1 MKKWIVLVVM
11 IAALAGCGSGGAKEN
26 SKSEKNSGSV
36 STTEVSTSKTETSS
50 SEKKIE
56 MKDVDFQVEGT
67 NYKMKILDNWKVL
80 EDDEFSFSAEND
92 NNVEGVMVS
101 GVKKTDVDDFV
112 ALKSAMKEQMKSDD
126 EVRIKEDT
134 IKEEPYQTPHY
145 TGELYSFI
153 GVADGANTE
162 IRFYFLETETEYI
175 ILNFVGL
182 PSFFERNGEL
192 VTEVVRSFVAGQ
204 AEIVKKPKLF
214 TFKLLFYLKRRLLF
228 DLRGFSVYG
237 N

>member
-1 MKKWIVLVVM
+1 MKKWIVLVGM

-192 VTEVVRSFVAGQ
+192 VTEVVRSFVAG
-204 AEIVKKPKLF
+204 
-214 TFKLLFYLKRRLLF
+214 
-228 DLRGFSVYG
+228 
-237 N
+237 

>member
-67 NYKMKILDNWKVL
+67 SYKMKILDNWKVL

-192 VTEVVRSFVAGQ
+192 VTEVVRSFVAG
-204 AEIVKKPKLF
+204 
-214 TFKLLFYLKRRLLF
+214 
-228 DLRGFSVYG
+228 
-237 N
+237 

>member
-11 IAALAGCGSGGAKEN
+11 IAALAGCSSGGAKEN

-182 PSFFERNGEL
+182 PSFFERNGEQ
-192 VTEVVRSFVAGQ
+192 VIEIVDSFVAG
-204 AEIVKKPKLF
+204 
-214 TFKLLFYLKRRLLF
+214 
-228 DLRGFSVYG
+228 
-237 N
+237 

>member
-1 MKKWIVLVVM
+1 
-11 IAALAGCGSGGAKEN
+11 
-26 SKSEKNSGSV
+26 
-36 STTEVSTSKTETSS
+36 
-50 SEKKIE
+50 
-56 MKDVDFQVEGT
+56 
-67 NYKMKILDNWKVL
+67 
-80 EDDEFSFSAEND
+80 
-92 NNVEGVMVS
+92 MVS

-192 VTEVVRSFVAGQ
+192 VTEVVRSFVAG
-204 AEIVKKPKLF
+204 
-214 TFKLLFYLKRRLLF
+214 
-228 DLRGFSVYG
+228 
-237 N
+237 

>member
-11 IAALAGCGSGGAKEN
+11 IAALAGCSSGGAKEN
-26 SKSEKNSGSV
+26 SKSEKNSESV

-182 PSFFERNGEL
+182 PSFFERNDEQ
-192 VTEVVRSFVAGQ
+192 VIEIVDSFVAG
-204 AEIVKKPKLF
+204 
-214 TFKLLFYLKRRLLF
+214 
-228 DLRGFSVYG
+228 
-237 N
+237 

>member
-26 SKSEKNSGSV
+26 SKSEKNSESV

-192 VTEVVRSFVAGQ
+192 VTEVVRSFVAG
-204 AEIVKKPKLF
+204 
-214 TFKLLFYLKRRLLF
+214 
-228 DLRGFSVYG
+228 
-237 N
+237 

>member
-1 MKKWIVLVVM
+1 MFGEYRMKKWIVLVVM

-26 SKSEKNSGSV
+26 SKSEKNSESV
-36 STTEVSTSKTETSS
+36 STTEISTSKTETSS

-126 EVRIKEDT
+126 EVRIKEET
-134 IKEEPYQTPHY
+134 IKEEPYHTPHY

-182 PSFFERNGEL
+182 PSFFERNDEL
-192 VTEVVRSFVAGQ
+192 VTEMVGSFVAG
-204 AEIVKKPKLF
+204 
-214 TFKLLFYLKRRLLF
+214 
-228 DLRGFSVYG
+228 
-237 N
+237 

>member
-1 MKKWIVLVVM
+1 MFGEYRMKKWIVLVVM

-112 ALKSAMKEQMKSDD
+112 ALNRAMKEQMKSDD

-192 VTEVVRSFVAGQ
+192 VTEVVRSFVAG
-204 AEIVKKPKLF
+204 
-214 TFKLLFYLKRRLLF
+214 
-228 DLRGFSVYG
+228 
-237 N
+237 

>member
-1 MKKWIVLVVM
+1 MKKWIVLAVM

-26 SKSEKNSGSV
+26 SKSEKNSESV
-36 STTEVSTSKTETSS
+36 YTTEVSTSKTETSS

-80 EDDEFSFSAEND
+80 EDEDFSFSAEND

-126 EVRIKEDT
+126 EVRIKEET

-182 PSFFERNGEL
+182 PSFFERNDEL
-192 VTEVVRSFVAGQ
+192 VTEMVRSFVAG
-204 AEIVKKPKLF
+204 
-214 TFKLLFYLKRRLLF
+214 
-228 DLRGFSVYG
+228 
-237 N
+237 

>member
-67 NYKMKILDNWKVL
+67 NYKMKILDNWRVL

-192 VTEVVRSFVAGQ
+192 VTEVVRSFVAG
-204 AEIVKKPKLF
+204 
-214 TFKLLFYLKRRLLF
+214 
-228 DLRGFSVYG
+228 
-237 N
+237 

>member
-11 IAALAGCGSGGAKEN
+11 IVALAGCGSGGAKEN

-126 EVRIKEDT
+126 EVRIKEET

-182 PSFFERNGEL
+182 PSFFERNDEL
-192 VTEVVRSFVAGQ
+192 VTEVVRSFVAG
-204 AEIVKKPKLF
+204 
-214 TFKLLFYLKRRLLF
+214 
-228 DLRGFSVYG
+228 
-237 N
+237 

>member
-1 MKKWIVLVVM
+1 MFGEYRMKKWIVLVVM

-153 GVADGANTE
+153 GVAVGANTE

-192 VTEVVRSFVAGQ
+192 VTEVVRSFVAG
-204 AEIVKKPKLF
+204 
-214 TFKLLFYLKRRLLF
+214 
-228 DLRGFSVYG
+228 
-237 N
+237 

>member
-11 IAALAGCGSGGAKEN
+11 IAALAGCSSGGAKEN
-26 SKSEKNSGSV
+26 SKSEKNSESV

-182 PSFFERNGEL
+182 PSFFERNGEQ
-192 VTEVVRSFVAGQ
+192 VIEIVDSFVAG
-204 AEIVKKPKLF
+204 
-214 TFKLLFYLKRRLLF
+214 
-228 DLRGFSVYG
+228 
-237 N
+237 

>member
-26 SKSEKNSGSV
+26 SKSEKNSESV

-182 PSFFERNGEL
+182 PSFFERNGEQ
-192 VTEVVRSFVAGQ
+192 VIEIVDSFVAG
-204 AEIVKKPKLF
+204 
-214 TFKLLFYLKRRLLF
+214 
-228 DLRGFSVYG
+228 
-237 N
+237 

>member
-67 NYKMKILDNWKVL
+67 NYKMKSLDNWKVL

-192 VTEVVRSFVAGQ
+192 VTEVVRSFVAG
-204 AEIVKKPKLF
+204 
-214 TFKLLFYLKRRLLF
+214 
-228 DLRGFSVYG
+228 
-237 N
+237 

>member
-1 MKKWIVLVVM
+1 MFGEYRMKKWIVLAVM
-11 IAALAGCGSGGAKEN
+11 VAALAGCGSGGAKEN
-26 SKSEKNSGSV
+26 SKSEKNSESV
-36 STTEVSTSKTETSS
+36 STTEISTSKTETSS

-126 EVRIKEDT
+126 EVRIKEET

-182 PSFFERNGEL
+182 PSFFERNDEL
-192 VTEVVRSFVAGQ
+192 VTEMVRSFVAG
-204 AEIVKKPKLF
+204 
-214 TFKLLFYLKRRLLF
+214 
-228 DLRGFSVYG
+228 
-237 N
+237 

>member
-175 ILNFVGL
+175 IFNFVGL

-192 VTEVVRSFVAGQ
+192 VTEVVRSFVAG
-204 AEIVKKPKLF
+204 
-214 TFKLLFYLKRRLLF
+214 
-228 DLRGFSVYG
+228 
-237 N
+237 

>member
-26 SKSEKNSGSV
+26 SKSEKNSESV
-36 STTEVSTSKTETSS
+36 STTEISTSKTETSS

-126 EVRIKEDT
+126 EVRIKEET

-182 PSFFERNGEL
+182 PSFFERNDEL
-192 VTEVVRSFVAGQ
+192 VTEVVRSFVAG
-204 AEIVKKPKLF
+204 
-214 TFKLLFYLKRRLLF
+214 
-228 DLRGFSVYG
+228 
-237 N
+237 

>member
-56 MKDVDFQVEGT
+56 MKEVDFQVEGT

-192 VTEVVRSFVAGQ
+192 VTEVVRSFVAG
-204 AEIVKKPKLF
+204 
-214 TFKLLFYLKRRLLF
+214 
-228 DLRGFSVYG
+228 
-237 N
+237 

>member
-26 SKSEKNSGSV
+26 SKSEKNSESV
-36 STTEVSTSKTETSS
+36 STTEISTSKTETSS

-192 VTEVVRSFVAGQ
+192 VTEVVRSFVAG
-204 AEIVKKPKLF
+204 
-214 TFKLLFYLKRRLLF
+214 
-228 DLRGFSVYG
+228 
-237 N
+237 

>member
-26 SKSEKNSGSV
+26 SKSEKNSESV

-80 EDDEFSFSAEND
+80 EDEDFSFSAEND

-126 EVRIKEDT
+126 EVRIKEET

-145 TGELYSFI
+145 TVELDSFI

-182 PSFFERNGEL
+182 PSFFERNDEL
-192 VTEVVRSFVAGQ
+192 VTEMVRSFVAG
-204 AEIVKKPKLF
+204 
-214 TFKLLFYLKRRLLF
+214 
-228 DLRGFSVYG
+228 
-237 N
+237 

>member
-11 IAALAGCGSGGAKEN
+11 IAALAGCSSGGAKEN
-26 SKSEKNSGSV
+26 SKSEKNSESV
-36 STTEVSTSKTETSS
+36 YTTEVSTSKTETSS

-80 EDDEFSFSAEND
+80 EDEDFSFSAENE
-92 NNVEGVMVS
+92 NTIEKVMVS
-101 GVKKTDVDDFV
+101 GMKKTDVDDFV

-126 EVRIKEDT
+126 EVRIKEET

-162 IRFYFLETETEYI
+162 IRFYYLETETEYI

-182 PSFFERNGEL
+182 PSFFERNDEL
-192 VTEVVRSFVAGQ
+192 VTEMVGSFVAG
-204 AEIVKKPKLF
+204 
-214 TFKLLFYLKRRLLF
+214 
-228 DLRGFSVYG
+228 
-237 N
+237 

>member
-1 MKKWIVLVVM
+1 MFGEYRMKKWIVLVVM

-192 VTEVVRSFVAGQ
+192 VTEVVRSFVAG
-204 AEIVKKPKLF
+204 
-214 TFKLLFYLKRRLLF
+214 
-228 DLRGFSVYG
+228 
-237 N
+237 

>member
-26 SKSEKNSGSV
+26 SKSEKNSESV

-80 EDDEFSFSAEND
+80 EDEDFSFSAEND

-126 EVRIKEDT
+126 EVRIKEET

-182 PSFFERNGEL
+182 PSFFERNDEL
-192 VTEVVRSFVAGQ
+192 VTEMVRSFVAG
-204 AEIVKKPKLF
+204 
-214 TFKLLFYLKRRLLF
+214 
-228 DLRGFSVYG
+228 
-237 N
+237 

>member
-11 IAALAGCGSGGAKEN
+11 IAALAGCSSGGAKEN
-26 SKSEKNSGSV
+26 SKSEKNSESV
-36 STTEVSTSKTETSS
+36 YTTEVSTSKTETSS

-182 PSFFERNGEL
+182 PSFFERNGEQ
-192 VTEVVRSFVAGQ
+192 VIEIVDSFVAG
-204 AEIVKKPKLF
+204 
-214 TFKLLFYLKRRLLF
+214 
-228 DLRGFSVYG
+228 
-237 N
+237 

>member
-1 MKKWIVLVVM
+1 MKKWIVLAVM
-11 IAALAGCGSGGAKEN
+11 VAALAGCGSGGAKEN
-26 SKSEKNSGSV
+26 SKSEKNSESV
-36 STTEVSTSKTETSS
+36 STTEISTSKTETSS

-192 VTEVVRSFVAGQ
+192 VTEVVRSFVAG
-204 AEIVKKPKLF
+204 
-214 TFKLLFYLKRRLLF
+214 
-228 DLRGFSVYG
+228 
-237 N
+237 

>member
-11 IAALAGCGSGGAKEN
+11 IAALAGCSSGGAKEN
-26 SKSEKNSGSV
+26 SKSEKNSESV

-192 VTEVVRSFVAGQ
+192 VTEVVRSFVAG
-204 AEIVKKPKLF
+204 
-214 TFKLLFYLKRRLLF
+214 
-228 DLRGFSVYG
+228 
-237 N
+237 

>member
-101 GVKKTDVDDFV
+101 GVKKTDVDDFG

-192 VTEVVRSFVAGQ
+192 VTEVVRSFVAG
-204 AEIVKKPKLF
+204 
-214 TFKLLFYLKRRLLF
+214 
-228 DLRGFSVYG
+228 
-237 N
+237 

>member
-11 IAALAGCGSGGAKEN
+11 IVALAGCGSGGAKEN
-26 SKSEKNSGSV
+26 SKSEKNSESV

-126 EVRIKEDT
+126 EVRIKEET

-162 IRFYFLETETEYI
+162 IRFYFLETE
-175 ILNFVGL
+175 
-182 PSFFERNGEL
+182 
-192 VTEVVRSFVAGQ
+192 
-204 AEIVKKPKLF
+204 
-214 TFKLLFYLKRRLLF
+214 
-228 DLRGFSVYG
+228 
-237 N
+237 

>member
-26 SKSEKNSGSV
+26 SKSEKNSESV

-126 EVRIKEDT
+126 EVRIKEET

-182 PSFFERNGEL
+182 PSFFERNDEL
-192 VTEVVRSFVAGQ
+192 VTEVVRSFVAG
-204 AEIVKKPKLF
+204 
-214 TFKLLFYLKRRLLF
+214 
-228 DLRGFSVYG
+228 
-237 N
+237 

>member
-26 SKSEKNSGSV
+26 SKSEKNSESV

-80 EDDEFSFSAEND
+80 EDEDFSFSADNENTI
-92 NNVEGVMVS
+92 EKVMVS
-101 GVKKTDVDDFV
+101 GMKKTDVDDFV

-126 EVRIKEDT
+126 EVLIKEET
-134 IKEEPYQTPHY
+134 IKEETYQSPYY
-145 TGELYSFI
+145 AGECYSFI
-153 GVADGANTE
+153 GTADGANAE
-162 IRFYFLETETEYI
+162 FRFYFLETETEYV
-175 ILNFVGL
+175 ILNFMGR
-182 PSFFERNGEL
+182 PSFISKNDDL
-192 VTEVVRSFVAGQ
+192 VTEMVNSFCGWENEKA
-204 AEIVKKPKLF
+204 I
-214 TFKLLFYLKRRLLF
+214 YLDHSYNSTL
-228 DLRGFSVYG
+228 
-237 N
+237 

>member
-1 MKKWIVLVVM
+1 MKKWIVLAVM
-11 IAALAGCGSGGAKEN
+11 VAALAGCGSGGAKEN
-26 SKSEKNSGSV
+26 SKSEKNSESV
-36 STTEVSTSKTETSS
+36 STTEISTSKTETSS

-126 EVRIKEDT
+126 EVRIKEET

-182 PSFFERNGEL
+182 PSFFERNDEL
-192 VTEVVRSFVAGQ
+192 VTEMVRSFVAG
-204 AEIVKKPKLF
+204 
-214 TFKLLFYLKRRLLF
+214 
-228 DLRGFSVYG
+228 
-237 N
+237 